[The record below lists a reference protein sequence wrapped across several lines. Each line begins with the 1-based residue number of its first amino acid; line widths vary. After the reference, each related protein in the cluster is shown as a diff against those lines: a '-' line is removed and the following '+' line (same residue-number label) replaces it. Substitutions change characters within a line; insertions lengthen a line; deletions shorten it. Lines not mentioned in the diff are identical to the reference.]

1 MLQKRQE
8 STRKLRSKQE
18 SLDDQLHVRTM
29 DERPR
34 PFNDQTKKK
43 DSAIRRQ
50 LSSSS
55 THPEF
60 KVCHTTVPATKH
72 NFKDTTNGPGYHH
85 ELQAELPP
93 PSNFKVDRQ
102 P

>member
-1 MLQKRQE
+1 MFV
-8 STRKLRSKQE
+8 TRTFLYPV
-18 SLDDQLHVRTM
+18 LL
-29 DERPR
+29 
-34 PFNDQTKKK
+34 
-43 DSAIRRQ
+43 
-50 LSSSS
+50 S

-72 NFKDTTNGPGYHH
+72 NFKDTTDGPGYHH
-85 ELQAELPP
+85 EFQAELPP